1 MAIIPKKTPMKEQ
14 KPEDRIKNF
23 DEVPYGYT
31 EEEAVL
37 EAERCLQCKIPKCI
51 EGCPVNV
58 DIPGF
63 IRAIK
68 ERDFDRAIK
77 IMKNTNSLPAITGR
91 VCPQEDQCEVQ
102 CVLGKKYEPV
112 AIGRLERFIA
122 DWDAKRGMLIP
133 EINEKL
139 GLKVAVV
146 GAGPASLTCAADLA
160 KMGYDVT
167 VFESLHSPGGVL
179 IYGIPEFRL
188 PKAIVKR
195 EIEYLTKLGVEI
207 KCDIL
212 VGRTFSL
219 NDLFKNGYS
228 AIFLGTGAGAPQ
240 FMNIPGENLLGILSA
255 NEYLTRINLM
265 KAYKFPEYDT
275 PVKKGGVV
283 AVIGA
288 GNVAMDSARSA
299 LRLGA
304 KKVFIIYRRT
314 EKEMPAR
321 IEEYHHAVEE
331 GIEFLWLTNPI
342 EYFGDSDGWVKE
354 IEVIKNE
361 LGEPDESGRRRPVPI
376 KGSEYRIKV
385 DNVIVAIGTIPNPLI
400 ARTSGLKTGRHGVVI
415 ADENG
420 RTSLEGVWAGGDIV
434 TGAATVIL
442 AMGAGKKAALDI
454 DRYLKEKYFF
464 KKEISW
470 ACL

>member
-1 MAIIPKKTPMKEQ
+1 MPINPKKTQMKEQ
-14 KPEDRIKNF
+14 EPEERIKNF
-23 DEVPYGYT
+23 DEVPFGYS
-31 EEEAVL
+31 EEDAVI
-37 EAERCLQCKIPKCI
+37 EAERCLQCKIPKCV

-58 DIPGF
+58 NIPGF
-63 IRAIK
+63 IKAIK
-68 ERDFDRAIK
+68 EKDFDKAIR

-91 VCPQEDQCEVQ
+91 VCPQEDQCEAK
-102 CVLGKKYEPV
+102 CVLGKKFEPV

-122 DWDAKRGMLIP
+122 DWDANRGMVLP
-133 EINEKL
+133 EINEKN
-139 GLKVAVV
+139 GLKVAIV

-160 KMGYDVT
+160 KMGYQVT
-167 VFESLHSPGGVL
+167 IFESLHSPGGVL

-195 EIEYLTKLGVEI
+195 EVEYLSKLGVEI
-207 KCDIL
+207 KCNIV

-219 NDLFKNGYS
+219 NDLFDKGYS

-275 PVKKGGVV
+275 PVKKGGTV

-304 KKVFIIYRRT
+304 KRVLIVYRRS
-314 EKEMPAR
+314 ENEMPAR

-331 GIEFLWLTNPI
+331 GVEFLWLTNPTS
-342 EYFGDSDGWVKE
+342 YFGDNNGWVKE
-354 IEVIKNE
+354 MEVIKNE

-376 KGSEYRIKV
+376 KGSEYRIEV
-385 DNVIVAIGTIPNPLI
+385 DNVIVAIGTVPNPLI
-400 ARTSGLKTGRHGVVI
+400 ARTSGLKTGKHGIVI

-420 RTSLEGVWAGGDIV
+420 RTSLPGVWAGGDIV

-442 AMGAGKKAALDI
+442 AMGAGKKAAFDI
-454 DRYLKEKYFF
+454 DKYLKEKYIL

-470 ACL
+470 SI

>member
-1 MAIIPKKTPMKEQ
+1 MPINPKKTSMKEQ
-14 KPEDRIKNF
+14 KPEERIKNF
-23 DEVPYGYT
+23 NEVPFGYC
-31 EEEAVL
+31 EEDAVI
-37 EAERCLQCKIPKCI
+37 EAERCLQCKIPKCV

-58 DIPGF
+58 NIPGF
-63 IRAIK
+63 IKAIREK
-68 ERDFDRAIK
+68 DFDLAIR

-91 VCPQEDQCEVQ
+91 VCPQEDQCEAK
-102 CVLGKKYEPV
+102 CVLAKKFEPV

-122 DWDAKRGMLIP
+122 DWDANRGMVLP
-133 EINEKL
+133 EINEKN
-139 GLKVAVV
+139 GLKVAIV
-146 GAGPASLTCAADLA
+146 GAGPASLTCAADLQ
-160 KMGYDVT
+160 KLGYQVT
-167 VFESLHSPGGVL
+167 IFESLHSPGGVL

-195 EIEYLTKLGVEI
+195 EVEYLSKLGV
-207 KCDIL
+207 DIRCNIV

-219 NDLFKNGYS
+219 NDLFDKGYS

-240 FMNIPGENLLGILSA
+240 FMNIQGENLLGILSA

-275 PVKKGGVV
+275 PVKKGGTV

-304 KKVFIIYRRT
+304 KRVLIVYRRS
-314 EKEMPAR
+314 ENEMPAR

-331 GIEFLWLTNPI
+331 GVEFLWLTNPI
-342 EYFGDSDGWVKE
+342 SYFGDNEGWVKE
-354 IEVIKNE
+354 AEVIKNE

-376 KGSEYRIKV
+376 KGSEYRIEV
-385 DNVIVAIGTIPNPLI
+385 DNVIVAIGTVPNPLI
-400 ARTSGLKTGRHGVVI
+400 ARTSGLKTGKHGIVI

-420 RTSLEGVWAGGDIV
+420 RTSLPGVWAGGDIV

-442 AMGAGKKAALDI
+442 AMGAGKKAAFDI
-454 DRYLKEKYFF
+454 DRYLKEKYIL

-470 ACL
+470 SI

>member
-63 IRAIK
+63 IKAIK
-68 ERDFDRAIK
+68 ERDFDRAIR

-91 VCPQEDQCEVQ
+91 VCPQEDQCEAE

-122 DWDAKRGMLIP
+122 DWDAKRGMVVP
-133 EINEKL
+133 ETNEKL

-167 VFESLHSPGGVL
+167 IFESLHSPGGVL

-219 NDLFKNGYS
+219 NDLFENGYS

-275 PVKKGGVV
+275 PVKKGGFV

-385 DNVIVAIGTIPNPLI
+385 DNVIVAIGTVPNPLI

-454 DRYLKEKYFF
+454 DRYLKEKYIF
-464 KKEISW
+464 KKEVSW
-470 ACL
+470 VCL

>member
-1 MAIIPKKTPMKEQ
+1 MPINPKKTSMKEQ
-14 KPEDRIKNF
+14 KPEERITNF
-23 DEVPYGYT
+23 EEVPLGYT
-31 EEEAVL
+31 EEEAII

-63 IRAIK
+63 IKAIK
-68 ERDFDRAIK
+68 ERDFERAIR

-91 VCPQEDQCEVQ
+91 VCPQEVQCEEK

-122 DWDAKRGMLIP
+122 DWDAKRGMIIP
-133 EINEKL
+133 DINDKL
-139 GLKVAVV
+139 NLKVAVV
-146 GAGPASLTCAADLA
+146 GAGPAGLTCAADLV
-160 KMGYDVT
+160 KLGYDVT
-167 VFESLHSPGGVL
+167 IFESLHYPGGVL
-179 IYGIPEFRL
+179 VYGIPEFRL

-207 KCDIL
+207 RCNVL
-212 VGRTFSL
+212 VGRTFTL
-219 NDLFKNGYS
+219 NDLFKSGYS

-275 PVKKGGVV
+275 PVKKGGTV

-304 KKVFIIYRRT
+304 ERVLIVYRRS
-314 EKEMPAR
+314 ESEMPAR

-331 GIEFLWLTNPI
+331 GVEFLWLTNPVR
-342 EYFGDSDGWVKE
+342 YYGDENGWVKE
-354 IEVIKNE
+354 MEVIKNE
-361 LGEPDESGRRRPVPI
+361 LGEPDESGRRRPIPI
-376 KGSEYRIKV
+376 KGSEYKIKV
-385 DNVIVAIGTIPNPLI
+385 DNVIVAIGTVPNPLI
-400 ARTSGLKTGRHGVVI
+400 ARTSGLKTGKHGVVI

-420 RTSLEGVWAGGDIV
+420 RTSLPGVWAGGDIV

-442 AMGAGKKAALDI
+442 AMGAGKKAAFDI
-454 DRYLKEKYFF
+454 DKYLKKKYIY

-470 ACL
+470 ACI

>member
-1 MAIIPKKTPMKEQ
+1 MAINPKKTSMKEQ
-14 KPEDRIKNF
+14 DPKERIKNF
-23 DEVPYGYT
+23 DEVPLGYT

-37 EAERCLQCKIPKCI
+37 EAERCLQCKIPKCV

-63 IRAIK
+63 IKAIR
-68 ERDFDRAIK
+68 ERDFDKAIR

-91 VCPQEDQCEVQ
+91 VCPQENQCEVK
-102 CVLGKKYEPV
+102 CVLSKKYEPV

-122 DWDAKRGMLIP
+122 DWDAKRGMIIP
-133 EINEKL
+133 EINCKV

-146 GAGPASLTCAADLA
+146 GAGPAGLTCAADLA

-167 VFESLHSPGGVL
+167 IFESLHAPGGVL

-195 EIEYLTKLGVEI
+195 EIEYLEKLGVEI
-207 KCDIL
+207 KCNVVI
-212 VGRTFSL
+212 GRTFKL
-219 NDLFKNGYS
+219 NDLFEIGYS

-275 PVKKGGVV
+275 PVKKGGIV

-288 GNVAMDSARSA
+288 GNVAMDAARSA

-304 KKVFIIYRRT
+304 HKVMIVYRRS
-314 EKEMPAR
+314 EAEMPAR
-321 IEEYHHAVEE
+321 IEEYHHAKEE
-331 GIEFLWLTNPI
+331 GVEFLWLTCPTR
-342 EYFGDSDGWVKE
+342 YFGDENGWVKE
-354 IEVIKNE
+354 MEVIKNE
-361 LGEPDESGRRRPVPI
+361 LGEPDSSGRRKPIPI

-385 DNVIVAIGTIPNPLI
+385 DNVIVAIGTVPNPLV
-400 ARTSGLKTGRHGVVI
+400 AMTSGLKTGKHGVVL

-442 AMGAGKKAALDI
+442 AMGAGKKAASDI
-454 DRYLKEKYFF
+454 DKYLKEKYIY
-464 KKEISW
+464 KKELAW
-470 ACL
+470 VNL

>member
-1 MAIIPKKTPMKEQ
+1 MPINPKKTPMREQDPKE
-14 KPEDRIKNF
+14 RIKNF

-31 EEEAVL
+31 EEEAIL
-37 EAERCLQCKIPKCI
+37 EAERCLQCKIPKCV

-63 IRAIK
+63 IKAIR

-91 VCPQEDQCEVQ
+91 VCPQETQCEEK
-102 CVLGKKYEPV
+102 CVLGKKFEPV

-122 DWDAKRGMLIP
+122 DWDAKRGMVIP
-133 EINEKL
+133 EIKERHDI
-139 GLKVAVV
+139 KVAVV
-146 GAGPASLTCAADLA
+146 GAGPAGLTCAADLA
-160 KMGYDVT
+160 KFGYDVT
-167 VFESLHSPGGVL
+167 IFESLHAPGGVL

-188 PKAIVKR
+188 PKSIVQR
-195 EIEYLTKLGVEI
+195 EVEYVKKLGVKI
-207 KCDIL
+207 VTNVV
-212 VGRTFSL
+212 VGRTFTL
-219 NDLFKNGYS
+219 HDLFNDGYK

-288 GNVAMDSARSA
+288 GNVAMDAARSA
-299 LRLGA
+299 LRMGA
-304 KKVFIIYRRT
+304 ERVIVVYRRT

-321 IEEYHHAVEE
+321 IEEYHHAIEE
-331 GIEFLWLTNPI
+331 GVEFLWLTTPTRYI
-342 EYFGDSDGWVKE
+342 GDENGWVKE
-354 IEVIKNE
+354 MEVIKNE
-361 LGEPDESGRRRPVPI
+361 LGEPDESGRRKPVPI

-385 DNVIVAIGTIPNPLI
+385 DTVIVAIGTVPNPLV
-400 ARTSGLKTGRHGVVI
+400 ARTSGLKTGKHGVVI
-415 ADENG
+415 ADSNG

-442 AMGAGKKAALDI
+442 AMGAGKKAAQDI
-454 DRYLKEKYFF
+454 DRYLKEKYIY
-464 KKEISW
+464 KKEFVW
-470 ACL
+470 ATI

>member
-1 MAIIPKKTPMKEQ
+1 MPINPKKTSMKEQ
-14 KPEDRIKNF
+14 KPEERIKNF
-23 DEVPYGYT
+23 NEVPFGYC
-31 EEEAVL
+31 EEDAVI
-37 EAERCLQCKIPKCI
+37 EAERCLQCKIPKCV

-58 DIPGF
+58 NIPGF
-63 IRAIK
+63 IKAIREK
-68 ERDFDRAIK
+68 DFDLAIR

-91 VCPQEDQCEVQ
+91 VCPQEDQCEAK
-102 CVLGKKYEPV
+102 CVLAKKFEPV

-122 DWDAKRGMLIP
+122 DWDANRGMVLP
-133 EINEKL
+133 EINEKN
-139 GLKVAVV
+139 GLKVAIV
-146 GAGPASLTCAADLA
+146 GAGPASLTCAADLQ
-160 KMGYDVT
+160 KLGYQVT
-167 VFESLHSPGGVL
+167 IFESLHSPGGVL

-195 EIEYLTKLGVEI
+195 EVEYLSKLGV
-207 KCDIL
+207 DIRCNIV

-219 NDLFKNGYS
+219 NDLFDKGYS

-240 FMNIPGENLLGILSA
+240 FMNIQGENLLGILSA

-275 PVKKGGVV
+275 PVKKGGTV

-304 KKVFIIYRRT
+304 KRVLIVYRRS
-314 EKEMPAR
+314 ENEMPAR

-331 GIEFLWLTNPI
+331 GVEFLWLTNPTR
-342 EYFGDSDGWVKE
+342 YFGDDEGWVKE
-354 IEVIKNE
+354 MEVIKNE

-376 KGSEYRIKV
+376 KGSEYRIEV
-385 DNVIVAIGTIPNPLI
+385 DNVIVAIGTVPNPLI
-400 ARTSGLKTGRHGVVI
+400 ARTSGLKTGKHGIVI

-420 RTSLEGVWAGGDIV
+420 RTSLPGVWAGGDIV

-442 AMGAGKKAALDI
+442 AMGAGKKAAFDI
-454 DRYLKEKYFF
+454 DRYLKEKYIL

-470 ACL
+470 SI

>member
-1 MAIIPKKTPMKEQ
+1 MAINPKKTPMKEQ
-14 KPEDRIKNF
+14 DPKERIKNF
-23 DEVPYGYT
+23 DEVPFGYT
-31 EEEAVL
+31 EDEAVF

-63 IRAIK
+63 IKAIK

-91 VCPQEDQCEVQ
+91 VCPQETQCEEK

-122 DWDAKRGMLIP
+122 DWDAKRGMVIP
-133 EINEKL
+133 EINERYDI
-139 GLKVAVV
+139 KVAVV
-146 GAGPASLTCAADLA
+146 GAGPAGLTCAADLA
-160 KMGYDVT
+160 KFGYDVT
-167 VFESLHSPGGVL
+167 IFESLHAPGGVL

-188 PKAIVKR
+188 PKSIVQR
-195 EIEYLTKLGVEI
+195 EVEYVKKLGVKI
-207 KCDIL
+207 ITNVV
-212 VGRTFSL
+212 VGRTFTL
-219 NDLFKNGYS
+219 KELFNEGYK

-288 GNVAMDSARSA
+288 GNVAMDAARSA
-299 LRLGA
+299 LRMGA
-304 KKVFIIYRRT
+304 ERVIVVYRRT
-314 EKEMPAR
+314 EQEMPAR
-321 IEEYHHAVEE
+321 VEEYHHAIEE
-331 GIEFLWLTNPI
+331 GVEFLWLTCPTRYI
-342 EYFGDSDGWVKE
+342 GDENGWVKE
-354 IEVIKNE
+354 MEVIKNE

-385 DNVIVAIGTIPNPLI
+385 DTVIVAIGTVPNPLV
-400 ARTSGLKTGRHGVVI
+400 ARTSGLKTGRHGIVL

-442 AMGAGKKAALDI
+442 AMGAGKKAAQDM
-454 DRYLKEKYFF
+454 DRYLKEKYIH
-464 KKEISW
+464 KKEFVW
-470 ACL
+470 ASI